1 MDMKQTGREIDKSN
15 GHYVGQI
22 VRFFNPWNGDR
33 SEQIAEGKVIEVD
46 HWMQTL
52 TVFIN
57 TAQVKEAHWFVGNKQ
72 VVKMSNPH
80 IEVLALE
87 DRQDA

>member
-1 MDMKQTGREIDKSN
+1 MDMKQTGREIDKTV
-15 GHYVGQI
+15 GYHVGQL
-22 VRFFNPWNGDR
+22 VKFFNPWNDDR

-72 VVKMSNPH
+72 VVKMSNPY
-80 IEVLALE
+80 IEVLNSE
-87 DRQDA
+87 DS

>member
-1 MDMKQTGREIDKSN
+1 MAIKIDKKTGYSL
-15 GHYVGQI
+15 GQL
-22 VRFFNPWNGDR
+22 VKFFNPWNGDR
-33 SEQIAEGKVIEVD
+33 SEQIAEGKVIDID

-80 IEVLALE
+80 IEVLNSE
-87 DRQDA
+87 DS

>member
-1 MDMKQTGREIDKSN
+1 MDMKQTGRKIDKSV
-15 GHYVGQI
+15 GYQVGQV
-22 VRFFNPWNGDR
+22 VRFFNPFNGDR

-72 VVKMSNPH
+72 VVKMSNPF
-80 IEVLALE
+80 IEVLASE
-87 DRQDA
+87 DN

>member
-1 MDMKQTGREIDKSN
+1 MDMKHTGREIDKSN
-15 GHYVGQI
+15 GHRVGQI
-22 VRFFNPWNGDR
+22 VRFFNPWNDDR
-33 SEQIAEGKVIEVD
+33 SEQIAEGKVIDID

-80 IEVLALE
+80 IEAIASE
-87 DRQDA
+87 DS

>member
-1 MDMKQTGREIDKSN
+1 MKQTGREIDKSS
-15 GHYVGQI
+15 GHHVGQI
-22 VRFFNPWNGDR
+22 VRFFNPWKGDR

-72 VVKMSNPH
+72 VVKMNNPY
-80 IEVLALE
+80 IEVLASE
-87 DRQDA
+87 DN

>member
-1 MDMKQTGREIDKSN
+1 MVMKQAGREIDKSN
-15 GHYVGQI
+15 AHRVGQI

-72 VVKMSNPH
+72 VVKMSNPY
-80 IEVLALE
+80 IEVLNPE
-87 DRQDA
+87 DR

>member
-1 MDMKQTGREIDKSN
+1 MDMNQAGRNDKSV
-15 GHYVGQI
+15 GYHVGQV
-22 VRFFNPWNGDR
+22 VRFFNPFNGDR

-57 TAQVKEAHWFVGNKQ
+57 TAQVKEAGWFVGNKQ
-72 VVKMSNPH
+72 VVKMSNPY
-80 IEVLALE
+80 IEIVSNE
-87 DRQDA
+87 KDV

>member
-1 MDMKQTGREIDKSN
+1 MATKLDKKTGYSL
-15 GHYVGQI
+15 GQL
-22 VRFFNPWNGDR
+22 VKFFNPWNGDR

-72 VVKMSNPH
+72 VVKMSNPF
-80 IEVLALE
+80 IEVLNSEEL
-87 DRQDA
+87 

>member
-1 MDMKQTGREIDKSN
+1 MVMKQAGREIDKSS
-15 GHYVGQI
+15 GHHVGQI
-22 VRFFNPWNGDR
+22 VRFFNPWKGDR
-33 SEQIAEGKVIEVD
+33 SEQIAEGKVIDID

-72 VVKMSNPH
+72 VVKMSNPF
-80 IEVLALE
+80 IEVRDLE
-87 DRQDA
+87 EEL

>member
-1 MDMKQTGREIDKSN
+1 MVMKQAGREIDKSN
-15 GHYVGQI
+15 GHHVGQI
-22 VRFFNPWNGDR
+22 VRFYNPWKGDR
-33 SEQIAEGKVIEVD
+33 SEQIAEGKVIDID

-80 IEVLALE
+80 IEVLNSE
-87 DRQDA
+87 DS

>member
-1 MDMKQTGREIDKSN
+1 MDMKQTGRKIDKSSE
-15 GHYVGQI
+15 HHVGQV
-22 VRFFNPWNGDR
+22 VRFFNPFNGDR

-72 VVKMSNPH
+72 VVKMSNPY
-80 IEVLALE
+80 IEVLNPE
-87 DRQDA
+87 DR

>member
-1 MDMKQTGREIDKSN
+1 MDMNQTGREIDKSV
-15 GHYVGQI
+15 GYHVGQ
-22 VRFFNPWNGDR
+22 VVKFFNPFNGDR
-33 SEQIAEGKVIEVD
+33 SEQIAEGKVIDID
-46 HWMQTL
+46 HWEQTL

-87 DRQDA
+87 DN

>member
-33 SEQIAEGKVIEVD
+33 SEQIADGKVIDID

-72 VVKMSNPH
+72 VVKMSNPY
-80 IEVLALE
+80 IEVLASE
-87 DRQDA
+87 DS

>member
-1 MDMKQTGREIDKSN
+1 MVMKQAGREIDKSV
-15 GHYVGQI
+15 GYHVGQL
-22 VRFFNPWNGDR
+22 VKFFNPWNDDR

-72 VVKMSNPH
+72 VVKMSNPY
-80 IEVLALE
+80 IEVLASE
-87 DRQDA
+87 DS

>member
-1 MDMKQTGREIDKSN
+1 MKQTGRKIDKSSE
-15 GHYVGQI
+15 HHVGQV
-22 VRFFNPWNGDR
+22 VRFFNPFNGDR

-72 VVKMSNPH
+72 VVKMSNPF
-80 IEVLALE
+80 IEVLASE
-87 DRQDA
+87 DN

>member
-1 MDMKQTGREIDKSN
+1 MAIKIDKKTGYSL
-15 GHYVGQI
+15 GQL
-22 VRFFNPWNGDR
+22 VKFFNPFNGDR

-72 VVKMSNPH
+72 VVKMGNPY
-80 IEVLALE
+80 IEVLASEEL
-87 DRQDA
+87 

>member
-33 SEQIAEGKVIEVD
+33 SEQIADGKVIEVN
-46 HWMQTL
+46 HAMQTL
-52 TVFIN
+52 TVFIR
-57 TAQVKEAHWFVGNKQ
+57 TAQVKEAHWFVGDHQ
-72 VVKMSNPH
+72 VVKIGNPY
-80 IEVLALE
+80 IEVRTSE
-87 DRQDA
+87 DS

>member
-1 MDMKQTGREIDKSN
+1 MAIRIDKKTGYSL
-15 GHYVGQI
+15 GQL
-22 VRFFNPWNGDR
+22 VKFFNPWNGDR

-52 TVFIN
+52 TVLIN

-72 VVKMSNPH
+72 VVKMSNPF
-80 IEVLALE
+80 IEVRDLE
-87 DRQDA
+87 EEL

>member
-1 MDMKQTGREIDKSN
+1 MDMNQTGRNDKSV
-15 GHYVGQI
+15 GYQVGQV

-33 SEQIAEGKVIEVD
+33 SEQIAEGKVID
-46 HWMQTL
+46 IDPWMQTL

-72 VVKMSNPH
+72 VVKMGNPY
-80 IEVLALE
+80 IEVLASE
-87 DRQDA
+87 DR